1 MTTLFE
7 TLAEP
12 TRRNILDLL
21 RQQPRLVGEL
31 ADLLHISQPLVSKH
45 LRILREVRL
54 VTVRQEAQRHWYE
67 LSPEPLAELDAW
79 LAPYRRL
86 WEARFDR
93 LDSLLE
99 TLQAEENLRG
109 EDDPGG

>member
-31 ADLLHISQPLVSKH
+31 ADLLNISQPLVSKH